1 MAEHH
6 IAVTIRLPAILKRQ
20 ALLDAR
26 QRGMSVTSL
35 VKAALGREL
44 AGEPPRW
51 WTDGVRMTGE
61 KTMPSDDEFV
71 RGSTVVRAGAAAC
84 KKRAHR
90 GATALA
96 TLTVRLPRPLLAGFK
111 KAAAARAMSK
121 TRLLREALENETR
134 TEPPA
139 WWTKYCKKLARL

>member
-1 MAEHH
+1 
-6 IAVTIRLPAILKRQ
+6 
-20 ALLDAR
+20 
-26 QRGMSVTSL
+26 MSVTSL

-61 KTMPSDDEFV
+61 KTTSSDDEFV
-71 RGSTVVRAGAAAC
+71 RGSTVVRAGAVAC
-84 KKRAHR
+84 KKRAR
-90 GATALA
+90 SASALA

-134 TEPPA
+134 TEPPV

>member
-1 MAEHH
+1 
-6 IAVTIRLPAILKRQ
+6 
-20 ALLDAR
+20 
-26 QRGMSVTSL
+26 MSVTSL

-51 WTDGVRMTGE
+51 WTDGALMTGE
-61 KTMPSDDEFV
+61 KTTASDAEFV
-71 RGSTVVRAGAAAC
+71 RGSMVLRASAVVD
-84 KKRAHR
+84 KKRTPR
-90 GATALA
+90 GRSSVLA